1 MYREGIV
8 TDKKTKLNRE
18 GCFVNVGLLNEVFLD
33 KPLTHGVRVTVRIE
47 DPNKPKK
54 LKGTA
59 VSPTEPTLK
68 TGVYWGYSV
77 RIANTLS
84 DVFTKSP
91 YEGGYD
97 AIIGTSDRGDPI
109 SSIDSKSLNYNHA
122 LIVFGGLKGL
132 EAALENDDKLDVE
145 DPKLLFEHYL
155 NALPDQGSRT
165 IRTEEAI
172 LVTLSALSE
181 KLSPKVPRMVCKFNE
196 LLPQSSDTS

>member
-8 TDKKTKLNRE
+8 TDKKTKQNRE
-18 GCFVNVGLLNEVFLD
+18 GCFVNVGLLNEVYLD
-33 KPLTHGVRVTVRIE
+33 KPLTQGIRVTVKID
-47 DPNKPKK
+47 DPTKPKK

-68 TGVYWGYSV
+68 TGVYWGYTV

-84 DVFTKSP
+84 DVFTKAP

-109 SSIDSKSLNYNHA
+109 SEVETKSLKYNHA

-132 EAALENDDKLDVE
+132 EAALENDDKLNVD

-155 NALPDQGSRT
+155 NVLPDQGSRT

-172 LVTLSALSE
+172 LITLSALSE
-181 KLSPKVPRMVCKFNE
+181 KMSPQVPRMVCKFQD
-196 LLPQSSDTS
+196 LLPQSSDT

>member
-8 TDKKTKLNRE
+8 TDKKTKTNRE
-18 GCFVNVGLLNEVFLD
+18 GCFVNVGLLQDVYID
-33 KPLTHGVRVTVRIE
+33 KSLNPGVRVTVKIE
-47 DPNKPKK
+47 DPNKAKK
-54 LKGTA
+54 LKGKA
-59 VSPTEPTLK
+59 VSPKEPTQN

-77 RIANTLS
+77 RVANNFS
-84 DVFTKSP
+84 DVFAKSP

-109 SSIDSKSLNYNHA
+109 SSLEKKSLNYNHA

-132 EAALENDDKLDVE
+132 ETALENDDKLDVD

-165 IRTEEAI
+165 IRTEEAV

-181 KLSPKVPRMVCKFNE
+181 KLNPMVPKMECKFTE
-196 LLPQSSDTS
+196 LLPQSSDT